1 MTSRVTTFPRQV
13 IALVRQVPEGRLV
26 SYGQVAR
33 ALGRPRASRIV
44 GGVMS
49 ALGPEDRDVPW
60 HRVVNRNG
68 GISYRSDPFS
78 DRDPM
83 TEQAERLHHEGLEPN
98 ADGSYDLA
106 TYGLTDEELEEL
118 LAGLG
123 HR

>member
-1 MTSRVTTFPRQV
+1 
-13 IALVRQVPEGRLV
+13 
-26 SYGQVAR
+26 
-33 ALGRPRASRIV
+33 
-44 GGVMS
+44 MS

-83 TEQAERLHHEGLEPN
+83 TEQAERLHEEGLEPN
-98 ADGSYDLA
+98 ADGSYDLT

>member
-1 MTSRVTTFPRQV
+1 
-13 IALVRQVPEGRLV
+13 
-26 SYGQVAR
+26 
-33 ALGRPRASRIV
+33 
-44 GGVMS
+44 MS

-83 TEQAERLHHEGLEPN
+83 TEQAERLHEEGLEPN
-98 ADGSYDLA
+98 ADGGYDLT